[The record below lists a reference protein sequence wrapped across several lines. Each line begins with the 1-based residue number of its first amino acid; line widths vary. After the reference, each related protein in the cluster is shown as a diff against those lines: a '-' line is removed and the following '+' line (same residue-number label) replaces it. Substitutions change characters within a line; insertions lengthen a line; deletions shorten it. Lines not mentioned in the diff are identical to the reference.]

1 MKLFIICTLFLFY
14 SCSPTVQQTTI
25 KSQKTIGDQ
34 YVVTKEKLRIK
45 DLDRVIILLDEN
57 PKSKKIFYD
66 EFTSSDLVGEIDREI
81 NFYYSMEE
89 LPLEK
94 INDTVIIGPTTSEDL
109 ILLKNI

>member
-1 MKLFIICTLFLFY
+1 M
-14 SCSPTVQQTTI
+14 
-25 KSQKTIGDQ
+25 
-34 YVVTKEKLRIK
+34 
-45 DLDRVIILLDEN
+45 
-57 PKSKKIFYD
+57 
-66 EFTSSDLVGEIDREI
+66 GEIDREI